1 MLQKLLKSI
10 IACRI
15 APKRGSVLK
24 SPTPA
29 YPLFSPHRATLASGL
44 RVLLGAA
51 ALLLLAACASTHKTS
66 GGAASDSSSSAP
78 LESNEYRVRP
88 GDTLNKIA
96 REHGQSPAAL
106 LRMNSLSNGNRIYVG
121 QVLKVGAGGAATARA
136 TSKQRAAPSRNRAEP
151 EERPSAPVGNIAL
164 AWPAAG
170 NVARKFDGGNAK
182 GIDIAGSAGAPVLA
196 AAPGDV
202 AYVGDALR
210 GYGNLVILRHA
221 GNFMTVYAHNQKL
234 LVKEGQAVKQGQ
246 KIAEMGSH
254 LGKPAL
260 YFEVRAG
267 GKPADPMRYLPNR

>member
-1 MLQKLLKSI
+1 LPARAIL
-10 IACRI
+10 
-15 APKRGSVLK
+15 GS
-24 SPTPA
+24 S
-29 YPLFSPHRATLASGL
+29 L
-44 RVLLGAA
+44 RVLLGTAA
-51 ALLLLAACASTHKTS
+51 MLLLAACASTHKSSGTS
-66 GGAASDSSSSAP
+66 ASASDSSPSAP

-96 REHGQSPAAL
+96 RDHGQSPAAL
-106 LRMNSLSNGNRIYVG
+106 LRMNSLANGNRIFVG
-121 QVLKVGAGGAATARA
+121 QVLKVGTGGSATARA
-136 TSKQRAAPSRNRAEP
+136 TSKQRAAPSRNRAAP

-170 NVARKFDGGNAK
+170 SVARKFDGGNAK

-267 GKPADPMRYLPNR
+267 GKPADPMRYLPSR